1 VGDFMDFH
9 KASAFLAFSN
19 VPYAKL
25 KHIIYRRSLTVEYKT
40 SFSQDSFEAVTVAR
54 GGRQVQHCSSSSDSP
69 NVANLPK
76 PGQCPK
82 ASSSALSVEK
92 KERFAEHAA
101 VYATS

>member
-1 VGDFMDFH
+1 M
-9 KASAFLAFSN
+9 
-19 VPYAKL
+19 
-25 KHIIYRRSLTVEYKT
+25 EYKT

-54 GGRQVQHCSSSSDSP
+54 GGRQVQHCGSSSDSP

-92 KERFAEHAA
+92 KKDLQSMLQFMQQVDRA
-101 VYATS
+101 YIQTLLSPATSSDRELREDL